1 MDTDLLCRRVTAADM
16 RLYGILRQHVERVL
30 AEIPRDDDLLASARG
45 AIAECMFI
53 PVPVPWLV
61 AATGIA
67 VVALQVRRPQFSGA
81 ESDEGARMVRH
92 RSGVFDAAA
101 PVAHHA
107 HDEQSPDHGTQDVLG
122 WATTGAIFLASF
134 GLVANFFM

>member
-1 MDTDLLCRRVTAADM
+1 
-16 RLYGILRQHVERVL
+16 
-30 AEIPRDDDLLASARG
+30 
-45 AIAECMFI
+45 MFI
-53 PVPVPWLV
+53 LVPVPWLV

-67 VVALQVRRPQFSGA
+67 VVALQVRRPEFSGA

-107 HDEQSPDHGTQDVLG
+107 HDEQSPDHGKQDDTWCMNVLG

>member
-1 MDTDLLCRRVTAADM
+1 MIRDFYPRWILNATLIGVCIGNTIEAAAD
-16 RLYGILRQHVERVL
+16 LGGTAWVL
-30 AEIPRDDDLLASARG
+30 N
-45 AIAECMFI
+45 MFI

-122 WATTGAIFLASF
+122 WATTGAIFLA
-134 GLVANFFM
+134 NFFM